1 MNKSIVT
8 TSLVIGTAMLG
19 FASPA
24 LAQAGRIYKI
34 NVVSSEGTKFED
46 CMRFND
52 DNSLVID
59 ALPLEM
65 AWMRLE
71 RDTKKNTFQAV
82 NVADREG
89 GTASPFHIAYSG
101 KATAKKIKG
110 DAINEFGPEAFTIK
124 EKAVTECAATRR
136 VRRRN
141 PWGLGS

>member
-1 MNKSIVT
+1 MRPSCSPQRREQEDDLNKSIVT

-65 AWMRLE
+65 AWMRL
-71 RDTKKNTFQAV
+71 
-82 NVADREG
+82 
-89 GTASPFHIAYSG
+89 
-101 KATAKKIKG
+101 
-110 DAINEFGPEAFTIK
+110 
-124 EKAVTECAATRR
+124 
-136 VRRRN
+136 
-141 PWGLGS
+141 